1 MKEWKITE
9 GYKVKEGEVSWNELK
24 RTTEKTAEE
33 RRPAHRI
40 VALDG
45 YGLNPGDLSWEK
57 IEALGDFTVYDRTA
71 VDEIVERAAEA
82 DIVLTNKTPLSAATL
97 DKLPRLRYIGVL
109 ATGYN
114 IVDIE
119 AAKERGIVVT
129 NIPSY
134 STDSVAQ
141 WYLPTSSTSPA
152 TWPPTRRA

>member
-57 IEALGDFTVYDRTA
+57 IEALGHFTVYDRTTP
-71 VDEIVERAAEA
+71 DE
-82 DIVLTNKTPLSAATL
+82 
-97 DKLPRLRYIGVL
+97 VL
-109 ATGYN
+109 AEMKRT
-114 IVDIE
+114 IQEKI
-119 AAKERGIVVT
+119 
-129 NIPSY
+129 
-134 STDSVAQ
+134 
-141 WYLPTSSTSPA
+141 
-152 TWPPTRRA
+152 

>member
-97 DKLPRLRYIGVL
+97 DKLPP
-109 ATGYN
+109 
-114 IVDIE
+114 
-119 AAKERGIVVT
+119 AALHRGIGYGIQHRRHRSRQRARHRSHQHTVVQHRLGGS
-129 NIPSY
+129 NGICPHPQHS
-134 STDSVAQ
+134 Q
-141 WYLPTSSTSPA
+141 
-152 TWPPTRRA
+152 